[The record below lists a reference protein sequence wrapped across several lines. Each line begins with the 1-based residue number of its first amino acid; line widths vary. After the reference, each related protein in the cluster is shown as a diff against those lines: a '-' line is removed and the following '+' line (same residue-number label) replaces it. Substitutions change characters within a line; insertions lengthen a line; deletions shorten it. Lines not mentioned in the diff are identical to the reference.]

1 MTSKGESYDFGKAL
15 RTIATISLSDLSPD
29 VRVIEGKITSIR
41 VDCSEGQCIKTREA
55 PLKGDVQKM
64 SKISLENLSLEN
76 LSLDGDFSDKAPTND
91 WYFEICGGKEEAD
104 RIWGSSQPDCMQE
117 CGGPNEIRCESTTR
131 YDVSELK
138 KTDSHYSIV
147 EKFPPTGGF
156 NQVQINRVDGTFSQ
170 HCQSCAVCG
179 NANNSMVWQGRG
191 TCKLETEKLKF

>member
-1 MTSKGESYDFGKAL
+1 MNYKYNAL
-15 RTIATISLSDLSPD
+15 KLTAILLAGLMISGMALA
-29 VRVIEGKITSIR
+29 V
-41 VDCSEGQCIKTREA
+41 
-55 PLKGDVQKM
+55 
-64 SKISLENLSLEN
+64 EN
-76 LSLDGDFSDKAPTND
+76 K
-91 WYFEICGGKEEAD
+91 YFECKTT

-191 TCKLETEKLKF
+191 TCKLETEKLSF